1 MIIYKSI
8 IALARNQCQP
18 DLKLDT
24 INLQF
29 AGSVCPD
36 CKYYDSVV
44 DPHLAILINLYASLA
59 KSHADLLDGCVIRY
73 RKPGRAVANLG
84 FCTAFAPRSQR
95 FNIPLKYA
103 VGVAQ
108 PRPAAA
114 KPGAVAIDANAINWQ
129 SGALGRLALDVARAV
144 GV

>member
-84 FCTAFAPRSQR
+84 FCTVFAPRSQR
-95 FNIPLKYA
+95 FNSPLKYA

-114 KPGAVAIDANAINWQ
+114 KPGAVAIMLTLLTGNRARL
-129 SGALGRLALDVARAV
+129 GAWL
-144 GV
+144 